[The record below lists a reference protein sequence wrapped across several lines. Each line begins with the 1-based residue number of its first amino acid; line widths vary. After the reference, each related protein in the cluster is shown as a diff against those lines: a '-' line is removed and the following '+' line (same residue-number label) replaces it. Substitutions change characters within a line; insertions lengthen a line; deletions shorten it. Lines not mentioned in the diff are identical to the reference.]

1 MLKRKIELGMALLLL
16 LAMIVA
22 VRKLSL
28 SVTNEAFE
36 VQEYTVVLD
45 AGHGGADPGKVGVN
59 GALEKEI
66 NLQIAKKIKELL
78 EQRGVNV
85 IMTREDDQ
93 MQESKIADMK
103 KRVAIMN
110 EIAPELV
117 VSIHQNSY
125 SDARVRGAQVFY
137 YKGSKDGKMAA
148 ECMQEILKV
157 IDPENTREIK
167 ENDTFYLLKKTKSPT
182 IIVECGF
189 LSHPD
194 ECEKLTDEAYQKEIA
209 KAICEGIIKWL
220 DK

>member
-28 SVTNEAFE
+28 SVTNEALE

-45 AGHGGADPGKVGVN
+45 AGHGGADPGKVGAN

-78 EQRGVNV
+78 EQQGVNV

-93 MQESKIADMK
+93 MQESKMADMK

-137 YKGSKDGKMAA
+137 YKGSKDGKLAA
-148 ECMQEILKV
+148 ECMQETLQS

-194 ECEKLTDEAYQKEIA
+194 ECEKLTDEVYQKEMA